1 MIIRVKY
8 TKTGMLKYLSH
19 LDMVRLMERAF
30 RRAEIDLHYTQGFH
44 PIAKMSFSPPVALG
58 IESYGELL
66 EADLNCASFDSE
78 DFIDKLNVSLPVG
91 CRILDA
97 VKIDKNESKMS
108 KHLLKADYKILFD
121 HLTCDEIVISI
132 QKALDSDSCI
142 ITKKNK
148 SGKEVQTDIRNK
160 IFFLDTYEN
169 GDKKAIMR
177 CVLDSTQNSILSP
190 ISLINY
196 LKENCYL
203 QVDENYKITK
213 TDMIMR

>member
-8 TKTGMLKYLSH
+8 TKTDILKYLSH

-66 EADLNCASFDSE
+66 EADLNCSSFDSN
-78 DFIDKLNVSLPVG
+78 DFIDKLNTSLPIG

-97 VKIDKNESKMS
+97 VKIDKEEGRMS
-108 KHLLKADYKILFD
+108 KRRLKADYEILFD
-121 HLTCDEIVISI
+121 NLACDEIVISI
-132 QKALDSDSCI
+132 QKAMDNDSCI
-142 ITKKNK
+142 ITKINK
-148 SGKEVQTDIRNK
+148 SGKKVQTDIRNK
-160 IFFLDTYEN
+160 IFYLDAYEN
-169 GDKKAIMR
+169 SDQKAIMR

-190 ISLINY
+190 VSLLNY

-203 QVDENYKITK
+203 QIDENYKITK
-213 TDMIMR
+213 TDMVIS